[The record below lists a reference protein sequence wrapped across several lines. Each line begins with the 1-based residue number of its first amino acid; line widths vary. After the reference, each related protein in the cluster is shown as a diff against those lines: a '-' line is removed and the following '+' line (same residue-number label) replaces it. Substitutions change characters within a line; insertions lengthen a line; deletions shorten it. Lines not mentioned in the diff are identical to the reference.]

1 MVAQK
6 LKAVTLAKVSQTLL
20 LNLPLMIQLAHESRH
35 LKAFA
40 VQAVVQR
47 RLQLRQLKLRRQL
60 QLQ

>member
-40 VQAVVQR
+40 VQTVVQR
-47 RLQLRQLKLRRQL
+47 RLQLRQLQL
-60 QLQ
+60 Q